1 MIIKAGLTM
10 NILILSSG
18 TRNKIVQY
26 FKKEL
31 RGIGKVFTTDA
42 NKLAPSLYDSDEH
55 FIVPKINDSNYL
67 ETILTICQE
76 NKITGILSLIDPE
89 LSIIS
94 KNKEN
99 FIKIGTIPIISEYD
113 LVELSFNKYKF
124 NEFLKENGF
133 NSIKSY
139 LTKEEFYTDLSNGN
153 IGFPVFVKPIKGSA
167 SLNINKV
174 NCKEEIEIL
183 FSQYDNL
190 MIQEFIDGTEIGADV
205 YIDIITNEITSIFIK
220 EKILM
225 RAGETD
231 KSKSIKNDKLFDLIQ
246 KFVKKA
252 GFEGI
257 IDIDIFEVG
266 NEYYISEV
274 NPRFGGGYPHAYEVG
289 VNIPEQIINN
299 LLNIKNEPLIGN
311 YQENT
316 FMMKY
321 NDIKIIN

>member
-1 MIIKAGLTM
+1 
-10 NILILSSG
+10 
-18 TRNKIVQY
+18 
-26 FKKEL
+26 
-31 RGIGKVFTTDA
+31 
-42 NKLAPSLYDSDEH
+42 
-55 FIVPKINDSNYL
+55 
-67 ETILTICQE
+67 
-76 NKITGILSLIDPE
+76 
-89 LSIIS
+89 
-94 KNKEN
+94 
-99 FIKIGTIPIISEYD
+99 
-113 LVELSFNKYKF
+113 
-124 NEFLKENGF
+124 
-133 NSIKSY
+133 
-139 LTKEEFYTDLSNGN
+139 
-153 IGFPVFVKPIKGSA
+153 
-167 SLNINKV
+167 
-174 NCKEEIEIL
+174 
-183 FSQYDNL
+183 
-190 MIQEFIDGTEIGADV
+190 

-266 NEYYISEV
+266 NDYYLSEV
-274 NPRFGGGYPHAYEVG
+274 KPRIGGGYPHAYEVG

-299 LLNIKNEPLIGN
+299 VLNIKNEPLIGN